1 MTTDFKPADTTPITP
16 PPPAPER
23 QQRYTAVAIALHW
36 SIALLIIGMIAV
48 GWIMEDMAGGP
59 GSPKTAIIQI
69 HKSIGI
75 TILLLTIAR
84 IVWRLMNPPPP
95 EPAMP
100 KWQAFL
106 ASSVHILLYA
116 LMIAMPLTGWIMASA
131 EIAQHETRFFGTVE
145 MYVPGIAS
153 LPAETQKGV
162 ADTMDM
168 LHSRLAWVII
178 GLLVLHVAG
187 ALKHQFVDKDGL
199 LARMA
204 PGLFGRTAGTATSGR
219 GGLFAFGGAIAVFAI
234 VAGLS
239 LSAPP
244 APAGD
249 TTAAASEETTAPK
262 SNAPAWAVDYEKS
275 TLKFSAAYMGRPFE
289 GSFSG
294 WKADIQLD
302 TDAPANK
309 DTPVDGYI
317 RVAIPMASVNTGEP
331 YYDENVTQGDWFDV
345 AKFPEAVFEVT
356 GGVFKDSDTQ
366 YEATGVLTLKGARNP
381 VRLPFTLA
389 LDGATATVHAETTL
403 KRMALGVGK
412 GTYIEEK
419 GDAEWVADD
428 VKVIID
434 LVATRQ

>member
-1 MTTDFKPADTTPITP
+1 MTDITDTQSPI
-16 PPPAPER
+16 AASQR

-36 SIALLIIGMIAV
+36 AIALLIIGMIAV
-48 GWIMEDMAGGP
+48 GWIMGDMAGGP
-59 GSPKTAIIQI
+59 GSPKTAIIQV

-95 EPAMP
+95 EPSMP
-100 KWQAFL
+100 KWQAML
-106 ASSVHILLYA
+106 ASSVHILLYV
-116 LMIAMPLTGWIMASA
+116 LMIAMPLSGWIMASA
-131 EIAQHETRFFGTVE
+131 EISQHDTRFFGTVE

-153 LPAETQKGV
+153 LPAETQKGL
-162 ADTMDM
+162 ADTMDT

-187 ALKHQFVDKDGL
+187 ALKHQLVDKDGL
-199 LARMA
+199 IARMA
-204 PGLFGRTAGTATSGR
+204 PGLFGRTEGPPARGR
-219 GGLFAFGGAIAVFAI
+219 GGLIAFGGAVAVFAI

-249 TTAAASEETTAPK
+249 TSAATTAEETTAPK
-262 SNAPAWAVDYEKS
+262 SNAPAWTVDYEKS
-275 TLKFSAAYMGRPFE
+275 TIKFAAAYMGRPFE
-289 GSFSG
+289 GAFSG
-294 WKADIQLD
+294 WKAEIQLD
-302 TDAPANK
+302 TDAPPNK

-317 RVAIPMASVNTGEP
+317 RVAIPMGTVNTGEP
-331 YYDENVTQGDWFDV
+331 YFDENVTQGDWFDV

-366 YEATGVLTLKGARNP
+366 YEATGVLTLKGLKNP

-389 LDGATATVHAETTL
+389 LDGATATAHAETTL
-403 KRMALGVGK
+403 QRMALGVGK
-412 GTYIEEK
+412 GTYTEEK

>member
-1 MTTDFKPADTTPITP
+1 MTADIAPTP
-16 PPPAPER
+16 PPPPATER
-23 QQRYTAVAIALHW
+23 HQRYTAVAIALHW
-36 SIALLIIGMIAV
+36 AIALLIIGMIAV
-48 GWIMEDMAGGP
+48 GWIMGDMAGGP

-75 TILLLTIAR
+75 TILLLTVAR

-106 ASSVHILLYA
+106 ASAVHFILYA
-116 LMIAMPLTGWIMASA
+116 LMIIMPLTGWIMASA

-145 MYVPGIAS
+145 MYVPGIAT
-153 LPAETQKGV
+153 LPAETQKGI
-162 ADTMDM
+162 ADITGN
-168 LHSRLAWVII
+168 LHSKLAWVII

-187 ALKHQFVDKDGL
+187 ALKHQLVDKDGL

-204 PGLFGRTAGTATSGR
+204 PGLFGRTAGPATRGR
-219 GGLFAFGGAIAVFAI
+219 GGLFAFGGAVAVFAV

-249 TTAAASEETTAPK
+249 TTVAATEETAPK

-275 TLKFSAAYMGRPFE
+275 TIKFRAAYMGRPFE
-289 GSFSG
+289 GAFSG

-302 TDAPANK
+302 TSAPASK

-317 RVAIPMASVNTGEP
+317 RVAIPLASVNTGEP

-366 YEATGVLTLKGARNP
+366 YEATGVLTLKGAKNP

-389 LDGATATVHAETTL
+389 LDGATATAHAETTL

-412 GTYIEEK
+412 GTYTEEK

-428 VKVIID
+428 VLVVID

>member
-1 MTTDFKPADTTPITP
+1 MTDITDTQ
-16 PPPAPER
+16 APSAATER

-36 SIALLIIGMIAV
+36 AIALLIIGMIAV
-48 GWIMEDMAGGP
+48 GWIMTDMAGGP

-84 IVWRLMNPPPP
+84 IVWRLMNPPPA

-100 KWQAFL
+100 KWQAML

-116 LMIAMPLTGWIMASA
+116 LMIIMPLTGWIMASA
-131 EIAQHETRFFGTVE
+131 EIAQHETRYFGTVE
-145 MYVPGIAS
+145 MYVPGITS
-153 LPAETQKGV
+153 LPAETQKGL
-162 ADTMDM
+162 ADTMDT

-187 ALKHQFVDKDGL
+187 ALKHQLVDKDGL

-204 PGLFGRTAGTATSGR
+204 PGLFGRTDGPATRGR
-219 GGLFAFGGAIAVFAI
+219 GGLIAFGGAVAVFAI

-249 TTAAASEETTAPK
+249 ITTTAAEETTAPK
-262 SNAPAWAVDYEKS
+262 SNAPSWVVDYEKS

-294 WKADIQLD
+294 WKADIQID
-302 TDAPANK
+302 TDAPASK

-317 RVAIPMASVNTGEP
+317 RVSIPMASVNTGEP
-331 YYDENVTQGDWFDV
+331 YFDENVTQGDWLDV

-366 YEATGVLTLKGARNP
+366 YEATGVLTLKGLKHP
-381 VRLPFTLA
+381 VRLPFTLS
-389 LDGATATVHAETTL
+389 LNGATATAHAETTL
-403 KRMALGVGK
+403 KRMALGVGT

-419 GDAEWVADD
+419 SDAEWVADD

>member
-1 MTTDFKPADTTPITP
+1 MTDITDTQ
-16 PPPAPER
+16 APSAATER

-36 SIALLIIGMIAV
+36 AIALLIIGMIAV
-48 GWIMEDMAGGP
+48 GWIMSDMAGGP
-59 GSPKTAIIQI
+59 GSPKIAIIQI

-84 IVWRLMNPPPP
+84 IAWRLMNPPPA
-95 EPAMP
+95 EPPMP
-100 KWQAFL
+100 KWQATL
-106 ASSVHILLYA
+106 ASSVHVLLYA
-116 LMIAMPLTGWIMASA
+116 LMIIMPLTGWIMASA
-131 EIAQHETRFFGTVE
+131 EISQHDTRFFGTVE
-145 MYVPGIAS
+145 MYVPGIPS
-153 LPAETQKGV
+153 LPAETQKGI
-162 ADTMDM
+162 ADVTEN
-168 LHSRLAWVII
+168 LHSKLAWVII

-187 ALKHQFVDKDGL
+187 ALKHHFVDKDGL
-199 LARMA
+199 IARMA
-204 PGLFGRTAGTATSGR
+204 PGLFGRTEGPATNGR
-219 GGLFAFGGAIAVFAI
+219 GGRIAFGGAVAVFAI
-234 VAGLS
+234 IAGLS

-249 TTAAASEETTAPK
+249 ATSSTAEETTAPK
-262 SNAPAWAVDYEKS
+262 SNAPAWAVDYDKS
-275 TLKFSAAYMGRPFE
+275 SIKFAAAYMGRPFE

-294 WKADIQLD
+294 WKAEIQLD
-302 TDAPANK
+302 TDAPANR

-317 RVAIPMASVNTGEP
+317 RVAIPMGTVNTGEP
-331 YYDENVTQGDWFDV
+331 YFDENVTQGDWLDV

-366 YEATGVLTLKGARNP
+366 YEATGVLTLKGLKNP

-389 LDGATATVHAETTL
+389 LDGATATAHGETTL
-403 KRMALGVGK
+403 KRMALGVGR

>member
-1 MTTDFKPADTTPITP
+1 MTADTTPIETP
-16 PPPAPER
+16 PPPAER

-36 SIALLIIGMIAV
+36 AIALLIIGMIAV
-48 GWIMEDMAGGP
+48 GWIMGDMAGGP

-100 KWQAFL
+100 KWQARL

-131 EIAQHETRFFGTVE
+131 EISQHETRFFGTVE
-145 MYVPGIAS
+145 MYIPGIPTLSDGAR
-153 LPAETQKGV
+153 EGI
-162 ADTMDM
+162 ADVTEN
-168 LHSRLAWVII
+168 LHSKLAWVII
-178 GLLVLHVAG
+178 ALLALHVAG

-204 PGLFGRTAGTATSGR
+204 PGLFGRTAGPVNKGH

-234 VAGLS
+234 IAGLS

-249 TTAAASEETTAPK
+249 TTVAATEETAALK
-262 SNAPAWAVDYEKS
+262 SNAPVWVVDYEKS
-275 TLKFSAAYMGRPFE
+275 TIKFGAAYMGRPFE
-289 GSFSG
+289 GTFSG

-302 TDAPANK
+302 TNAPANK

-317 RVAIPMASVNTGEP
+317 RVAIPLASVNTGEP

-366 YEATGVLTLKGARNP
+366 YEATGVLTLKGAKNP

-389 LDGATATVHAETTL
+389 LDGATATAHAETTL
-403 KRMALGVGK
+403 KRIALGVGK
-412 GTYIEEK
+412 GTYTEEK

>member
-1 MTTDFKPADTTPITP
+1 MTDITESVSHSPTT
-16 PPPAPER
+16 ER

-36 SIALLIIGMIAV
+36 SIALLIIGMIGV
-48 GWIMEDMAGGP
+48 GWIMSDMAGGP

-84 IVWRLMNPPPP
+84 IAWRLMNPPPP

-100 KWQAFL
+100 KWQAML

-116 LMIAMPLTGWIMASA
+116 LMIVMPLTGWIMASA

-145 MYVPGIAS
+145 MYVPGISS

-162 ADTMDM
+162 ADTMDT

-178 GLLVLHVAG
+178 GLLALHVAG

-199 LARMA
+199 IARMA
-204 PGLFGRTAGTATSGR
+204 PGLFGRTAGPVDKGH

-234 VAGLS
+234 IAGLS

-244 APAGD
+244 APAGE
-249 TTAAASEETTAPK
+249 TTVAATEETTAPK
-262 SNAPAWAVDYEKS
+262 SNAPSWTVDYEKS
-275 TLKFSAAYMGRPFE
+275 AIKFRAAYMGRPFE
-289 GSFSG
+289 GTFSG

-302 TDAPANK
+302 TNAPASK
-309 DTPVDGYI
+309 DTPIDGYI
-317 RVAIPMASVNTGEP
+317 RVAIPLASVNTGEP
-331 YYDENVTQGDWFDV
+331 YYDDNVTQGDWFDV

-366 YEATGVLTLKGARNP
+366 YEATGVLTLKGAKNP
-381 VRLPFTLA
+381 VRLPFTLT
-389 LDGATATVHAETTL
+389 LNGATATAHGETTL

-428 VKVIID
+428 VLVTID

>member
-1 MTTDFKPADTTPITP
+1 MTDITESVSHS
-16 PPPAPER
+16 PAPER

-100 KWQAFL
+100 KLQALL
-106 ASSVHILLYA
+106 ASSVHIFLYA

-145 MYVPGIAS
+145 MYVPGIAG
-153 LPAETQKGV
+153 LPAEAREGV
-162 ADTMDM
+162 AETMHM
-168 LHSRLAWVII
+168 LHARLTWVII

-204 PGLFGRTAGTATSGR
+204 PGLFGRTAGPIDKGR
-219 GGLFAFGGAIAVFAI
+219 GGILAFGGAAAVFAI
-234 VAGLS
+234 IASLS

-244 APAGD
+244 AHTHD
-249 TTAAASEETTAPK
+249 TVAATEETTAPK
-262 SNAPAWAVDYEKS
+262 SNAPAWVVDYEKS

-289 GSFSG
+289 GAFSG
-294 WKADIQLD
+294 WKAQIQLD
-302 TDAPANK
+302 TDAPASK

-317 RVAIPMASVNTGEP
+317 RVAIPLASVSTGEP

-366 YEATGVLTLKGARNP
+366 YEATGVLTLKGAKNP
-381 VRLPFTLA
+381 VRLPFTLT
-389 LDGATATVHAETTL
+389 LDGATATAHAETTL

-412 GTYIEEK
+412 GTYTEEK